1 MTAENVSTTA
11 ALDVSISP
19 KSVSNSPSGVL
30 VLEENNEHMPSE
42 EEILLYATSIG
53 IDTKKEPELIYLAR
67 EGISAPLPDG
77 WTAIQDKDNNIFFHE
92 CSTGRTTQDHPMD
105 ALYRKLVTEARKKRM
120 TNISTIANADS
131 DTVLPSSRCF
141 FPGVDELHL
150 ESHGLMLFATSSTF
164 QLQTGA
170 TVVADSK
177 PPSTSKPSCSS
188 TGGQKVPEGSQ
199 SVATEKQPPLASVEP
214 VSDDL
219 PTTYQAL
226 PFPHTRRSVQTS
238 AVPSL
243 FRTPLDKAPERH
255 VRPLHHST
263 VLARDSPRVS
273 LDKTA
278 LVTAERSLSALQA
291 HVHCL
296 KASNNGNTVLNPEF
310 LTPAD
315 RWFWSVARSKSP
327 RPNTNTPQRATKA
340 SADEM
345 PHLETSPSSQL
356 RQKPPRVLGE
366 INNYVDQPTVAGGVS
381 VSRLREEQVASDSDR
396 ENLRSCG
403 ERLQEEEDGEG
414 EALDLQFGR
423 VLRLSDR
430 APAVDAFSSGH
441 FQRHRQSGVAGLY
454 SLYSPPGSSGKE
466 GVNSGVAHESP
477 CVSCAATHSNYRPQS
492 GDMPA
497 EPAALPTCFLPSPT
511 TSPTAFDANLGLRC
525 MMDERA
531 RLQRKMTCLKSPAT
545 ACEGHTKSTQTRKSN
560 YEGLLYSND
569 QPETE
574 PQEVDVDT
582 MANLPVTLGLR
593 LTYKAYKMKLA
604 EMDSGLRMLYSAASS
619 ASSPY
624 MTVSGAPPSG
634 SSPRPSGRDH
644 SLSVRRRP
652 PNEDYSNL
660 TSSESSVGG
669 GGGTASPSAHRRSV
683 SRYPAAAAAAIA
695 HQSDLFINTLTGR
708 PLIMNRLYR
717 PSELTRLQT
726 PEPLPRFRRSSSSHS
741 ASRGF

>member
-120 TNISTIANADS
+120 TNTSTIA
-131 DTVLPSSRCF
+131 
-141 FPGVDELHL
+141 
-150 ESHGLMLFATSSTF
+150 
-164 QLQTGA
+164 GA

-255 VRPLHHST
+255 VRPLHNST

-531 RLQRKMTCLKSPAT
+531 RLQRKMTCLK
-545 ACEGHTKSTQTRKSN
+545 
-560 YEGLLYSND
+560 
-569 QPETE
+569 
-574 PQEVDVDT
+574 
-582 MANLPVTLGLR
+582 